1 MVQNLIRR
9 DSDGEIIDS
18 RHDPDGV
25 VFGVTSATP
34 YDGASS
40 LGSLLGGRVTRSE
53 LA

>member
-1 MVQNLIRR
+1 MVLNLIRR

-18 RHDPDGV
+18 LQNPDGV

-34 YDGASS
+34 HDGASY
-40 LGSLLGGRVTRSE
+40 LGSLFGARVTRSE